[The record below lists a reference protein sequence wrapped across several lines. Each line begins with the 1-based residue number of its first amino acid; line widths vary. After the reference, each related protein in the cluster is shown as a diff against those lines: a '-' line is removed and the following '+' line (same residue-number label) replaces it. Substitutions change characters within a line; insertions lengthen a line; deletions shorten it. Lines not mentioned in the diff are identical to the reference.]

1 MKMVYIHLYYA
12 TFFSEELIIIAYLIY
27 LFAIKPGVEHQM
39 PIHVLLQPKLSVNQ
53 RHLEGFNKSSF
64 FISEACTLQCL
75 FFFLITKYLKI
86 TLPHLD
92 VARIKLR

>member
-1 MKMVYIHLYYA
+1 
-12 TFFSEELIIIAYLIY
+12 
-27 LFAIKPGVEHQM
+27 M

-64 FISEACTLQCL
+64 FISEACTLQ
-75 FFFLITKYLKI
+75 FFFITKYLKI